1 MDETTA
7 TAAVAGLRTGAPAE
21 DRLAL
26 EVRNLEVVYHRVIA
40 VLHGVSL
47 TVPSGAIVALLGP
60 NGAGKTTTLRAIA
73 GLLEVHDG
81 ELRKGRVHLDGTDI
95 TNVASARRVRSGIV
109 QVLEGRQMFPALT
122 VAENLATGAHT
133 RQRHRAAIADTEAWV
148 YELFPRLVALR
159 GTKAG
164 YTSGGEQQ
172 MVAIGRA
179 LMASPRVLLLD
190 EPSLGLAPSLIG
202 EIREVLV
209 RINREGTS
217 MLLVEQ
223 NAAMALSIATH
234 GYVLENGRVVMDA
247 PAAKLAADDDIREFY
262 LGMAGDDRR
271 TRYRDVKHYRR
282 RKRWLS

>member
-1 MDETTA
+1 MTTDAADRDE
-7 TAAVAGLRTGAPAE
+7 APA
-21 DRLAL
+21 DHGIAL
-26 EVRNLEVVYHRVIA
+26 DVRNLEVVYQRIIA

-47 TVPSGAIVALLGP
+47 SIPSGDIVTLLGP

-73 GLLEVHDG
+73 GLLQVHDG
-81 ELRKGRVHLDGTDI
+81 ELRKGRVHLDGADI
-95 TNVASARRVRSGIV
+95 TRMASARRVRSGIV
-109 QVLEGRQMFPALT
+109 QVLEGRQVFPALT

-133 RQRHRAAIADTEAWV
+133 RQRARPAIADTEAWV
-148 YELFPRLVALR
+148 YELFPRLAALR
-159 GTKAG
+159 GAKAG
-164 YTSGGEQQ
+164 YASGGEQQ

-190 EPSLGLAPSLIG
+190 EPSLGLAPVLIE

-209 RINREGTS
+209 QINQEGTS

-223 NAAMALSIATH
+223 NAAMALSVAAH

-247 PAAKLAADDDIREFY
+247 PADKLAKDDDVREFY
-262 LGMAGDDRR
+262 LGLGSEGSR